1 VRLRVLYAVI
11 SALLLIPSAVNA
23 QSFGVGGRFAF
34 ITTDPDDDDSAV
46 DRESRTDRYFGG
58 LFRARMSDRAS
69 LEVSFDYRT
78 DSEDVLPALQERI
91 KAYPLQLSLLAYLA
105 RGRFAPYLVGGI
117 GWYSQKVDLLLDN
130 ELINSTTTHPFGYHA
145 GFGAEISLG
154 RRVGIHADYRYRFV
168 NEDDD
173 GDDGGI
179 PIVGFLT
186 GLSRNGSMWTTGLT
200 VYF

>member
-1 VRLRVLYAVI
+1 VLYAAI
-11 SALLLIPSAVNA
+11 SALLLVLVPSAVNA

-34 ITTDPDDDDSAV
+34 ITTDPDNDDSAV

-58 LFRARMSDRAS
+58 LFRARMSDRAAF
-69 LEVSFDYRT
+69 EVSFDYRT

-117 GWYSQKVDLLLDN
+117 GWYSQKVDLLLDD

-145 GFGAEISLG
+145 GFGAEIMLG

-173 GDDGGI
+173 DDGGI

>member
-1 VRLRVLYAVI
+1 VRLRLLYAAI
-11 SALLLIPSAVNA
+11 SALLLVPSAVEA

-58 LFRARMSDRAS
+58 LFRARMSDRAA

-91 KAYPLQLSLLAYLA
+91 KAYPIQVSLLAYLA

-145 GFGAEISLG
+145 GFGAEIMLG

-168 NEDDD
+168 DEDDD
-173 GDDGGI
+173 DDGGI

>member
-1 VRLRVLYAVI
+1 
-11 SALLLIPSAVNA
+11 
-23 QSFGVGGRFAF
+23 
-34 ITTDPDDDDSAV
+34 V

-58 LFRARMSDRAS
+58 LFRARMSDRAT
-69 LEVSFDYRT
+69 LEASFDYRT

-91 KAYPLQLSLLAYLA
+91 KAYPFQVSLLAYLT
-105 RGRFAPYLVGGI
+105 RSRVAPYLVGGI

-145 GFGAEISLG
+145 GFGAEIMLG
-154 RRVGIHADYRYRFV
+154 RRAGIHVDYRYRFV

-173 GDDGGI
+173 DDGGI

>member
-1 VRLRVLYAVI
+1 VRRRVLYAAIAV
-11 SALLLIPSAVNA
+11 LLLAPTAVAA
-23 QSFGVGGRFAF
+23 QSFGFGGRLAF
-34 ITTDPDDDDSAV
+34 ITTDPDADGAV

-58 LFRARMSDRAS
+58 LFRARMSDRAA

-91 KAYPLQLSLLAYLA
+91 KAYPIQVSLLAYLA

-145 GFGAEISLG
+145 GFGAEVMLG
-154 RRVGIHADYRYRFV
+154 RRAGIHVDYRYRFV
-168 NEDDD
+168 DEGD
-173 GDDGGI
+173 DDGGI